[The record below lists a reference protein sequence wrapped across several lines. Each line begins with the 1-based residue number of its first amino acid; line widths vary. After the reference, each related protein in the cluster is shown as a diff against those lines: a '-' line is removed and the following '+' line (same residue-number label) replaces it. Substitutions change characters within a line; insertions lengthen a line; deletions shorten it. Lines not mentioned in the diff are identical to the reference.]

1 MTDRTLYGVLVGLQI
16 LGSVILVAS
25 LFHSGL
31 TLITVLGGALIVLA
45 IGGMAAAAF
54 REDENTAPTAAGG
67 RKPAAELG
75 RERSDDRDWS
85 GASSRPR

>member
-31 TLITVLGGALIVLA
+31 TLITVLGGALIILA

-54 REDENTAPTAAGG
+54 REDERTVPTTAGG
-67 RKPAAELG
+67 RKPGVDVA
-75 RERSDDRDWS
+75 RDPSDDRDWP
-85 GASSRPR
+85 GTSSRPR